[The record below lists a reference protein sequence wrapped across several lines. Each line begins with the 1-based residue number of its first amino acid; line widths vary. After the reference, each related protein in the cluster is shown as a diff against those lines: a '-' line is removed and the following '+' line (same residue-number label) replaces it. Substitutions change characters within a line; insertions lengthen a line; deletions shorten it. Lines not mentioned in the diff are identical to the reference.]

1 MYTEKAKKDA
11 CLSELIAQDIRGQV
25 KRHQ

>member
-1 MYTEKAKKDA
+1 MHVYP
-11 CLSELIAQDIRGQV
+11 ELIAQDIRGQV

>member
-1 MYTEKAKKDA
+1 MPVYP
-11 CLSELIAQDIRGQV
+11 ELIAQDIRGQV